1 MNIWLIDHY
10 TNPPQDLGDARQF
23 SNARELM
30 RLGHTARVIACSF
43 NHLTHSHYPEAPTYC
58 WKNQIFDDVPFTLIR
73 SRAYKTNYEMARIL
87 NMFDFAF
94 NVWRKGWLEELDAP
108 DLILGSAPDP
118 FVALAA
124 ERLASRYGVPFV
136 LEIRDLWPYS
146 IIEVTGHSRYHPFVQ
161 LVDRTMRY
169 LYSRASRIIMLSKN
183 STELLVESGADRK
196 KIVWIPQ
203 GVDLA
208 MNPEP
213 MAAPDDGIFTVTYLG
228 AHNEWNSLDTILD
241 AAKILQNSGAKHVL
255 FRFVGAGSSKPELIE
270 KARAEGITNVKFEAP
285 VPKNMVYKVQ
295 HTSDAFIINNR
306 KDGASKNWMSF
317 NKLYDYLAAGRPV
330 IFGSYTDNDP
340 VRESGA
346 GISVE
351 AGDAAGLAKAVLL
364 LAGQSREQLFEYG
377 RLGRRF
383 IEENYSTPVLVER
396 FVAMAGELIG
406 CARSAAGPGRPPSP
420 LPAGVEH

>member
-1 MNIWLIDHY
+1 
-10 TNPPQDLGDARQF
+10 
-23 SNARELM
+23 
-30 RLGHTARVIACSF
+30 
-43 NHLTHSHYPEAPTYC
+43 
-58 WKNQIFDDVPFTLIR
+58 
-73 SRAYKTNYEMARIL
+73 
-87 NMFDFAF
+87 
-94 NVWRKGWLEELDAP
+94 LEAP

-124 ERLASRYGVPFV
+124 ERLASRYRVPFV

-146 IIEVTGHSRYHPFVQ
+146 ITQVTGHSKYHPFVQ
-161 LVDRTMRY
+161 VVDWTMRY

-183 STELLVESGADRK
+183 STELLVKSGADRK

-213 MAAPDDGIFTVTYLG
+213 TPAPEDGVFTVTYLG
-228 AHNEWNSLDTILD
+228 AHNQWNSLDTILD
-241 AAKILQNSGAKHVL
+241 VAKILQNAGVRDVL
-255 FRFVGAGSSKPELIE
+255 FSFVGAGSSKPALIE
-270 KARAEGITNVKFEAP
+270 RVRAESINNVKFSDP

-295 HTSDAFIINNR
+295 HSSDAFIINNR

-330 IFGSYTDNDP
+330 VFGSYTDNDP

-351 AGDAAGLAKAVLL
+351 AGDPAALATAVQC

-383 IEENYSTPVLVER
+383 IEENYSIPVLVDR
-396 FVAMAGELIG
+396 FEAMARELTGGADSALGRGETASSIH
-406 CARSAAGPGRPPSP
+406 AGAER
-420 LPAGVEH
+420 